1 MSDRISDAT
10 RWQRYAFA
18 DLSADASSPIEA
30 DAAATENASMPSED
44 GSAVSP
50 ESDHAESEATA
61 DAAAERGYDEGRE
74 RGYEAGYAE
83 GHEAGRL
90 AGEQAAETH
99 AIHRL
104 EDAADFISALRFQVA
119 DDTQAVS
126 SALAELAIQAGK
138 TLAGRALEMQPDHIV
153 SEIEDLI
160 LAYPALTGHTV
171 LYVNES
177 QHGAVN
183 EALADKL
190 AETGWTLRVDPVL
203 SAGDCRLD
211 SDQVEV
217 VSTCD
222 ERFARLG
229 RLVDQIMSTR

>member
-1 MSDRISDAT
+1 MSDQASDVT

-18 DLSADASSPIEA
+18 ELSGDQPSPIEA
-30 DAAATENASMPSED
+30 DAAATENASTPRED
-44 GSAVSP
+44 GAAALP
-50 ESDHAESEATA
+50 EPDQAESEAEL
-61 DAAAERGYDEGRE
+61 DAARERGYAEGRE
-74 RGYEAGYAE
+74 RGHEVGYAE
-83 GHEAGRL
+83 GYEAGRL
-90 AGEQAAETH
+90 AAEQAAETQT
-99 AIHRL
+99 IHRL
-104 EDAADFISALRFQVA
+104 EDAADFISTLRFQVA

-126 SALAELAIQAGK
+126 SALAELAIQAGR
-138 TLAGRALEMQPDHIV
+138 TLAGRALEIQPDHIV

-160 LAYPALTGHTV
+160 LGYPALTGHTV